1 VRRDELLQAADPDA
15 VGDRIRAT
23 DVGAGQAHGGH
34 GGAGGHGVE
43 TVRRATHRGHRI
55 EIRTTYEIEVDG
67 QPVEGHLLVADDGRV
82 HYHPVPNTSWA
93 SAVDLVKQLIDV
105 FPDDFPRP
113 DGDGDDHGGH
123 DHGGHDHGGHDHGGG
138 SGDAVIDVRE
148 EQDLGDAAGGHD
160 HHTDPGAEH
169 RPGPGP
175 EPS

>member
-1 VRRDELLQAADPDA
+1 MRREELLQAANLRE
-15 VGDRIRAT
+15 VGERIRAT
-23 DVGAGQAHGGH
+23 DVGPSQGHGGGH
-34 GGAGGHGVE
+34 GAGGHGVE

-105 FPDDFPRP
+105 FPDDFPDP
-113 DGDGDDHGGH
+113 DGGGGH
-123 DHGGHDHGGHDHGGG
+123 DHGGDEAGHLPGAA
-138 SGDAVIDVRE
+138 DAVIDVRE

-160 HHTDPGAEH
+160 HHTPDPDGGLRREPGGA
-169 RPGPGP
+169 
-175 EPS
+175 